1 MNLYALVGAGET
13 GLAFALVALGAFL
26 TFRVLD
32 FPDLTV
38 EGSFPLGAAVAAA
51 LMTQGVDCWTA
62 TAAAAAAGAAAGSVT
77 AFLNQRLRVLHILA
91 GILTSIALY
100 SVSLRVM
107 GRPNTPLLG
116 LDTVYT
122 PFEHLG
128 VRPLFAPLICLA
140 LLVAVVTV
148 LLDWFLLT
156 GVGLAMRAAGANAR
170 MARANGVRCDR
181 MVVGGLALANGL
193 TGLSGAL
200 FAQLMGAADASMG
213 VGVIVVALAAV
224 IGGTAL
230 LPSRHIAVS
239 TLACVLGSVLYRLA
253 IGAALSMGELGVTAS
268 DVNIVTA
275 LLVTVALV
283 LPGSRFRLMR
293 RA

>member
-1 MNLYALVGAGET
+1 M
-13 GLAFALVALGAFL
+13 
-26 TFRVLD
+26 
-32 FPDLTV
+32 
-38 EGSFPLGAAVAAA
+38 
-51 LMTQGVDCWTA
+51 
-62 TAAAAAAGAAAGSVT
+62 T

-116 LDTVYT
+116 LDTVFT
-122 PFEHLG
+122 PFEHIG
-128 VRPLFAPLICLA
+128 VRSLFAPLIFLA

-148 LLDWFLLT
+148 LLDLFLAT
-156 GVGLAMRAAGANAR
+156 GAGLAMRAAGANAR

-181 MVVGGLALANGL
+181 MVMLGLALANGL

-200 FAQLMGAADASMG
+200 FAQLMGAADTSMG

-253 IGAALSMGELGVTAS
+253 IGFALSMGDLGVTAS

-275 LLVTVALV
+275 LLVTAALV
-283 LPGSRFRLMR
+283 IPGSRFRWAR